1 MTHNDSVCLRC
12 CQALKLLF
20 CMVFVLLAT
29 SCGLGYVLSSS
40 YHQMEL
46 LRSKVPIKDAR
57 ASGKLTASQIRALDV
72 IADVRAFGAEIGLSA
87 TDNYTEIA
95 LEWDRTIWNVS
106 GCQPD
111 RFEPKTWWFPIVGR
125 VPYLGFFSEEKVR
138 EKAEEI
144 KADGM
149 DVYVRQVAAY
159 STLGWF

>member
-1 MTHNDSVCLRC
+1 MTHHDWVCLRC
-12 CQALKLLF
+12 GQALKLLF
-20 CMVFVLLAT
+20 CMAFVLLAT
-29 SCGLGYVLSSS
+29 SCSLGYVLSSS

-138 EKAEEI
+138 QKAEEI

-149 DVYVRQVAAY
+149 DVYVRQVAA
-159 STLGWF
+159 F